1 MFLSAAL
8 AAAYAPAPAPTPTIV
23 ITALINIYAL
33 LQSQRLNFNIAV
45 LNLV

>member
-1 MFLSAAL
+1 MFLPAAL
-8 AAAYAPAPAPTPTIV
+8 AAACARAPAPAPTIV
-23 ITALINIYAL
+23 IIALINIYAL